1 MYLYYAIF
9 TLSEGK
15 YDIEFPDLDGAYS
28 FGEDMHDALYMA
40 KDLLEGWL
48 IVANREGD
56 PIPEASSPDDLT
68 VSKDAL
74 LIPIKVDLELV

>member
-1 MYLYYAIF
+1 
-9 TLSEGK
+9 
-15 YDIEFPDLDGAYS
+15 
-28 FGEDMHDALYMA
+28 MHDALYMA
-40 KDLLEGWL
+40 RDLLEGWL
-48 IVANREGD
+48 IVAKKEGD